1 MTGSLAGSKV
11 GTNFE
16 GLDPNSWWDVVNETA
31 LSFIGEKAGID
42 RSEFGRRR
50 INPSYPDRVHT
61 GRYTATVAAGRVFYV
76 LEYQVVDGVFT
87 EAMSLVKRP
96 FDGPEEIIQ
105 I

>member
-11 GTNFE
+11 GTNFK

-50 INPSYPDRVHT
+50 INP
-61 GRYTATVAAGRVFYV
+61 
-76 LEYQVVDGVFT
+76 
-87 EAMSLVKRP
+87 
-96 FDGPEEIIQ
+96 
-105 I
+105 